1 MARSYHDVGEEKDR
15 MTTQPLD
22 RVVTGARLQCRE
34 GLFDIGIAGGRIAA
48 VERRLVADAPR
59 LDAAEMLVVPGL
71 VETHLHLDKCCIMGR
86 CAIHRGTLAEAVE
99 QTARAK
105 AGFTPD
111 DIAAR
116 ATATLRRAIGHGTQ
130 RVRTHVELDPGIG
143 LMGLDAVEAVAKAH
157 AHLVDVEI
165 CVFPQ
170 EGIHNRPGTEALL
183 RAALARGVR
192 VIGAAPYCDS
202 DPRAHIATIFRLAGE
217 FDAEIDMHLDLAEGT
232 RGMNIGEVIRQTRRH
247 RRGGR
252 VTVGHMTQLSYLP
265 PARHAAL
272 ATRLAD
278 AGIAVTILPAT
289 DLFLMGRGATHAVP
303 RGVASAET
311 LRAAGVNCSVATNNV
326 MNPFTPF
333 GDASLIR
340 MANLYANVC
349 QVAAPAALAAC
360 LGMVTHAA
368 ARLMNLA
375 DYGIAP
381 GNPANLVALDAA
393 DEAEA
398 VAALAEPRWGIKAGR
413 DAFQRPG
420 AVLRLG

>member
-1 MARSYHDVGEEKDR
+1 MPS
-15 MTTQPLD
+15 QPLD
-22 RVVTGARLQCRE
+22 RIVANARLQGRD
-34 GLFDIGIAGGRIAA
+34 GQFDIGIASGRIAA

-59 LDAAEMLVVPGL
+59 LDAAGMLMVPGL

-86 CAIHRGTLAEAVE
+86 CAIHHGTLVEAVA

-105 AGFTPD
+105 AEFTPE

-116 ATATLRRAIGHGTQ
+116 ATATLRRAIGYGTQ

-143 LMGLDAVEAVAKAH
+143 LMGLDAVTAVANVH

-192 VIGAAPYCDS
+192 TIGAAPYCDT
-202 DPRAHIATIFRLAGE
+202 DPRAHIATVFRLARE
-217 FDAEIDMHLDLAEGT
+217 FDAEIDMHLDLAEGA

-247 RRGGR
+247 KRGGR

-265 PARHAAL
+265 PARHAIL
-272 ATRLAD
+272 AKRLAD

-289 DLFLMGRGATHAVP
+289 DLFLMGRSATHAVP

-311 LRAAGVNCSVATNNV
+311 LRAAGVACSVATNNV
-326 MNPFTPF
+326 LNPFTPY

-349 QVAAPAALAAC
+349 QAATPAALAAC
-360 LGMVTHAA
+360 LGMVTHDA
-368 ARLMNLA
+368 ARVMNLPG
-375 DYGIAP
+375 YGIAP
-381 GNPANLVALDAA
+381 GNTADLVALDAVE
-393 DEAEA
+393 EAEV

-413 DAFQRPG
+413 DTFHRP
-420 AVLRLG
+420 AVTLFPR

>member
-1 MARSYHDVGEEKDR
+1 MGQEKDR
-15 MTTQPLD
+15 MPAQPLD
-22 RVVTGARLQCRE
+22 RVVTRARLQGRK
-34 GLFDIGIAGGRIAA
+34 GLFDIGIATGRVAA
-48 VERRLVADAPR
+48 VERRLVADAPS
-59 LDAAEMLVVPGL
+59 LDAGGMLVVPGL

-86 CAIHRGTLAEAVE
+86 CAIHQGTLAEAVE
-99 QTARAK
+99 QTARVK
-105 AGFTPD
+105 AGFTPE

-116 ATATLRRAIGHGTQ
+116 ASATLRRAIGHGTQ
-130 RVRTHVELDPGIG
+130 RVRTHVELDPSIG

-157 AHLVDVEI
+157 AHFVDIEI

-170 EGIHNRPGTEALL
+170 EGIHNRPGTEPLL

-192 VIGAAPYCDS
+192 VIGAAPYCDT

-272 ATRLAD
+272 ARRLAQ

-289 DLFLMGRGATHAVP
+289 DLFLMGRGATHATP

-311 LRAAGVNCSVATNNV
+311 LRAAGVTCSVATNNV
-326 MNPFTPF
+326 LNPFTPY

-349 QVAAPAALAAC
+349 QVAAPPALAAC
-360 LGMVTHAA
+360 LGMVTHDA
-368 ARLMNLA
+368 ARLMNLR

-381 GNPANLVALDAA
+381 GNPANLVALEAA

-398 VAALAEPRWGIKAGR
+398 IAALAEPRWGIKAGR

-420 AVLRLG
+420 AVLRL